1 MVKRQGSMFPKSSD
15 YDYRKVFDDKNV
27 SKLQTY
33 FDTELLQV
41 LSQITRGKAKNEHT
55 IIDEKKK
62 LKLMMV
68 CALLVNLMDHRKCF
82 MQTLVGLGCYAQ
94 GLRDKGFK
102 LLNA

>member
-41 LSQITRGKAKNEHT
+41 LSQITRRKAKNEHT